1 MNIVVYCSSTDGL
14 DSKYED
20 TAVSVGN
27 IIGTRRCSLLYGG
40 VKAGMMHI
48 TADNAAKNG
57 AEDIV
62 GVIPAVFSHCGD
74 ELLTEKILTRDLNE
88 RKAVM
93 IDKGDIFVVL
103 PGGLGTIDEWISTL
117 SHFKVNKI
125 NKPIIIANINGVFDA
140 QIAQLENTAE
150 SVFTASADYM
160 KGQIVCNTAE
170 ELENALN
177 NCIDNL
183 ISEK

>member
-20 TAVSVGN
+20 TAVSVGK

-48 TADNAAKNG
+48 TAENAAKNG
-57 AEDIV
+57 AENII
-62 GVIPAVFSHCGD
+62 GVIPAVFSHRGD
-74 ELLTEKILTRDLNE
+74 ELLTETVLTRDLNE
-88 RKAVM
+88 RKSVM

-125 NKPIIIANINGVFDA
+125 TKPVIIANIGGVFDA
-140 QIAQLENTAE
+140 QVAQMSNTAD
-150 SVFTASADYM
+150 SVFTASKDYM
-160 KGQIVCNTAE
+160 KSQIVCNTAE
-170 ELENALN
+170 ELEQTLN
-177 NCIDNL
+177 RCIDSL